1 MRPLLL
7 ATSLLATAVSG
18 GAIAGQLPP
27 APTDAVLTRADTL
40 AGADA
45 RFAQIDTDRDGRISA
60 AERDAIPAVRRG
72 ASAAAAANDAPPP
85 PAAAEGRGGRG
96 GMGGARG
103 IERADTDRDGFVT
116 RAEFAAQAAAMFD
129 RQDLNKDGK
138 VDAAER
144 ATLREQRRERRGDRA
159 DD

>member
-7 ATSLLATAVSG
+7 VASLLATAVSG

-27 APTDAVLTRADTL
+27 APTDAVLTRADAL
-40 AGADA
+40 ARADA
-45 RFAQIDTDRDGRISA
+45 RFAEIDTDRDGKISA
-60 AERDAIPAVRRG
+60 SERDAIPAPRRG
-72 ASAAAAANDAPPP
+72 
-85 PAAAEGRGGRG
+85 PAAEGAEGRGGRA
-96 GMGGARG
+96 GMGGVRG

>member
-1 MRPLLL
+1 MRPLFL
-7 ATSLLATAVSG
+7 AVSLLATAVSG

-27 APTDAVLTRADTL
+27 APTDAVLTRADAL
-40 AGADA
+40 ARADT
-45 RFAQIDTDRDGRISA
+45 RFAEIDTDRDGKISA
-60 AERDAIPAVRRG
+60 VERDAIPAPRRG
-72 ASAAAAANDAPPP
+72 PVAEG
-85 PAAAEGRGGRG
+85 AEGRGGHG

-103 IERADTDRDGFVT
+103 IGRADTDRDGFVT

>member
-7 ATSLLATAVSG
+7 VASLLATAVSG

-27 APTDAVLTRADTL
+27 APTDAVLTRADAL
-40 AGADA
+40 ARADA
-45 RFAQIDTDRDGRISA
+45 RFAEIDTDRDGKISA
-60 AERDAIPAVRRG
+60 SERDAIPAPRRG
-72 ASAAAAANDAPPP
+72 
-85 PAAAEGRGGRG
+85 PAAEGAEGRGGRA
-96 GMGGARG
+96 GMGGVRG

-138 VDAAER
+138 VDATER

>member
-27 APTDAVLTRADTL
+27 APTDAVLTRADAL
-40 AGADA
+40 ARADT
-45 RFAQIDTDRDGRISA
+45 RFAEIDTNRDGKISA
-60 AERDAIPAVRRG
+60 SERDAIPAPRRG
-72 ASAAAAANDAPPP
+72 LAAEG
-85 PAAAEGRGGRG
+85 AEGRGGRA
-96 GMGGARG
+96 GMGGVRG